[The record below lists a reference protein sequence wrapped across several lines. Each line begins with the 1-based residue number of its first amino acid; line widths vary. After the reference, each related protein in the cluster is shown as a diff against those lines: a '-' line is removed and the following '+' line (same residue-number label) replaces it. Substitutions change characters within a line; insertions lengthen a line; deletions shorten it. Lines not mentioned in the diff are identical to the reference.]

1 MAAEQSD
8 LSRWAEGQPPHKS
21 PRRCWLCDDHPQL
34 SAEIWEVAD
43 LMASGKSSATV
54 SALQKHLAAEY
65 QYPRSVS
72 ALQYHLKNHGHRR
85 DEG

>member
-1 MAAEQSD
+1 
-8 LSRWAEGQPPHKS
+8 
-21 PRRCWLCDDHPQL
+21 
-34 SAEIWEVAD
+34 
-43 LMASGKSSATV
+43 MASGKSSATV